1 MPCSIASSMN
11 LGVAT
16 PSSRPCCAEAAEV
29 PQRMIDRLL
38 ADGVADR
45 IADRLLD
52 GPEVER
58 LAARV
63 IDSRLLDTIVERLL
77 ESEELWRLVDE
88 IACSPAVTDAI
99 GQQGVGFADQD
110 VGQVRVPV
118 AACGSPRGAAG
129 APAAA
134 AQAPAIRCRPRRLT
148 MTLGDVRERSHGAP
162 GAADDGVFTRRAPT
176 RRRRCAPRLRRL
188 SARTAPEANYSP
200 ARLRR
205 ARHPGDRVHRRRGH
219 RLRTGVL
226 VGVVVGLALSV
237 LGTPD
242 EVDKAPVRPR
252 GF

>member
-1 MPCSIASSMN
+1 VAIYGEAIRRVLASSVVDRAVGHALSGPLVDTVGRDVARYAGSSAWSMN

-99 GQQGVGFADQD
+99 GQQGVGFADQSRD
-110 VGQVRVPV
+110 RCASSRSVRTP
-118 AACGSPRGAAG
+118 AWSSWRAGCCGASPRHPL
-129 APAAA
+129 PATETDHD
-134 AQAPAIRCRPRRLT
+134 PRRCSR
-148 MTLGDVRERSHGAP
+148 DVKRGAR
-162 GAADDGVFTRRAPT
+162 DG
-176 RRRRCAPRLRRL
+176 
-188 SARTAPEANYSP
+188 
-200 ARLRR
+200 
-205 ARHPGDRVHRRRGH
+205 
-219 RLRTGVL
+219 
-226 VGVVVGLALSV
+226 
-237 LGTPD
+237 
-242 EVDKAPVRPR
+242 
-252 GF
+252 

>member
-1 MPCSIASSMN
+1 MN

-16 PSSRPCCAEAAEV
+16 PSSRPCCGEAAEV

-99 GQQGVGFADQD
+99 GQQGVGFADQAWSSWRA
-110 VGQVRVPV
+110 GC
-118 AACGSPRGAAG
+118 CGASPRHPL
-129 APAAA
+129 PATETDHD
-134 AQAPAIRCRPRRLT
+134 PRRCS
-148 MTLGDVRERSHGAP
+148 REVTRGA
-162 GAADDGVFTRRAPT
+162 
-176 RRRRCAPRLRRL
+176 
-188 SARTAPEANYSP
+188 
-200 ARLRR
+200 
-205 ARHPGDRVHRRRGH
+205 RG
-219 RLRTGVL
+219 G
-226 VGVVVGLALSV
+226 
-237 LGTPD
+237 
-242 EVDKAPVRPR
+242 
-252 GF
+252 